1 METELDIASMRII
14 VTGSSPDTGNLGVTA
29 LSAATL
35 CALHKADPGSDL
47 CLFDFGKGVR
57 ESVWEVG
64 GTQIHL
70 RRCGGY
76 VTRRIYR
83 AESLWCIS
91 LCARLGGFGNPG
103 AYMYLSADVILDV
116 TAGDSF
122 SDIYGQRRF
131 RAVTRGKRFSLA
143 LGKPL
148 ILMPQT
154 YGPFQAQRNQR
165 IAAEIVRGSTMAWAR
180 DEHSFAVLK
189 SLLGDAFDSERHRS
203 GVDVAFGLPTT
214 APAED
219 YLGAAGPWLAGRNAP
234 LVGLNVSG
242 LLMNRPESAAKQFG
256 FTANYTEVVIS
267 LARRL
272 LKETGAHI
280 LLIPHVV
287 SPPGHYE
294 SDIEAG
300 DRVAEAVAD
309 VADGRVLCLPALHN
323 PCEVKWVIAQC
334 DWFCGTRMHATIAAL
349 SSGVPAAAIAY
360 SPKTLGVFESCGQG
374 AHVADP
380 RMLDTEEMVEQL
392 WQSWLT
398 RDEARQSLRTVL
410 TGVLRRAE
418 EQMGIIIAEC
428 IRHAEARQKGTVA
441 P

>member
-1 METELDIASMRII
+1 
-14 VTGSSPDTGNLGVTA
+14 
-29 LSAATL
+29 
-35 CALHKADPGSDL
+35 
-47 CLFDFGKGVR
+47 
-57 ESVWEVG
+57 
-64 GTQIHL
+64 
-70 RRCGGY
+70 
-76 VTRRIYR
+76 
-83 AESLWCIS
+83 
-91 LCARLGGFGNPG
+91 
-103 AYMYLSADVILDV
+103 MYLAADVILDV

-148 ILMPQT
+148 ILLPQT
-154 YGPFQAQRNQR
+154 YGPFQAPRNRR
-165 IAAEIVRGSTMAWAR
+165 IAADIVRRSTMAWAR

-189 SLLGDAFDSERHRS
+189 NLLGDAFDPECHRS
-203 GVDVAFGLPTT
+203 GVDVAFGLPTS
-214 APAED
+214 APAE
-219 YLGAAGPWLAGRNAP
+219 GALDAAAAWLADKSTP

-242 LLMNRPESAAKQFG
+242 LLMNRPEQAAKQYG
-256 FTANYTEVVIS
+256 FKADYTQVVVS

-272 LKETGAHI
+272 LKDTGARI

-309 VADGRVLCLPALHN
+309 VADGRVQCLPALHD

-360 SPKTLGVFESCGQG
+360 SPKTLGVFETCGQG

-380 RMLDTEEMVEQL
+380 RTLDTEDMVEHL

-398 RDEARQSLRTVL
+398 REEARQSLRAAL
-410 TGVLRRAE
+410 PGVLRRAE
-418 EQMGIIIAEC
+418 EQMDIIIAEC
-428 IRHAEARQKGTVA
+428 VKHAEARQKGAFT